1 MEGREA
7 IRIERRD
14 DEGKTNLDLIEAME
28 NQNKQI
34 LLKLS
39 PSLSS
44 LRIVLLVPSQIRIA
58 IDSQNEQETPNF
70 RVWSLFWLVYLT

>member
-1 MEGREA
+1 
-7 IRIERRD
+7 
-14 DEGKTNLDLIEAME
+14 ME

-39 PSLSS
+39 PSISS

-58 IDSQNEQETPNF
+58 IDSQNEQETPNKSF
-70 RVWSLFWLVYLT
+70 CVCGLCFGLVSELGLVQMIT